1 VIYIDTSVVLSHVLA
16 EDVRPSADFWD
27 ADERVASRL
36 TEYEAWV
43 RLHGYAKGPTHG
55 RTLALTLATVHLLEL
70 DDGVCARCRAPF
82 PVPIRT
88 LDALHLAT
96 ADFLRDQGFTV
107 QVATYDARMR
117 DAALAMGFAL
127 APL

>member
-1 VIYIDTSVVLSHVLA
+1 MTYVDTSVVLSHVLA
-16 EDVRPSADFWD
+16 EDVRPSGDFW
-27 ADERVASRL
+27 ASDELVASRL

-43 RLHGYAKGPTHG
+43 RLHAYGKGPSHG
-55 RTLALTLATVHLLEL
+55 RTLALTLATLHLLEL

-82 PVPIRT
+82 PAALRT

-107 QVATYDARMR
+107 QVATYDARMGE
-117 DAALAMGFAL
+117 AALSMGFLLAAL
-127 APL
+127 